1 MDKTTKQE
9 LIERIQVAFD
19 DPTIGMEKSQKLK
32 DLYRQLN
39 TIHEDNITA
48 EHVNMVNATL
58 G

>member
-39 TIHEDNITA
+39 TIHDDNITA
-48 EHVNMVNATL
+48 EHVNMVNSIL

>member
-9 LIERIQVAFD
+9 LIERIQVTFD

-48 EHVNMVNATL
+48 EHVNMVNAIL

>member
-32 DLYRQLN
+32 DLYRQLSS
-39 TIHEDNITA
+39 IHEDNITA
-48 EHVNMVNATL
+48 EHVNMVNAIL

>member
-9 LIERIQVAFD
+9 LIERIQVAFV

-48 EHVNMVNATL
+48 EHVNMVNVIL

>member
-9 LIERIQVAFD
+9 LIERIQIAFD

-48 EHVNMVNATL
+48 EHVNMVNAIL

>member
-32 DLYRQLN
+32 DIYRQLN

-48 EHVNMVNATL
+48 EHVNMVNAIL

>member
-32 DLYRQLN
+32 DLYRQRN

-48 EHVNMVNATL
+48 EHVNMVNAIL

>member
-39 TIHEDNITA
+39 TIHEGNITA
-48 EHVNMVNATL
+48 EHVNMVNAIL
-58 G
+58 R

>member
-39 TIHEDNITA
+39 TIHEDNITS
-48 EHVNMVNATL
+48 EHVNMVNSIL

>member
-48 EHVNMVNATL
+48 EHVNMVNAIL

>member
-1 MDKTTKQE
+1 MDKSTKQE

-48 EHVNMVNATL
+48 EHVNMVNAIL

>member
-19 DPTIGMEKSQKLK
+19 DPTIGMEKSQRLK

-48 EHVNMVNATL
+48 EHVNMVNAIL